1 MLGYRSLVLMQ
12 CRYLLSYFYFELNQL
27 LENTLDYYS
36 TKISLFFIVLSF
48 WGGGITTLI
57 ILSFC
62 VQCLEEFE
70 WL

>member
-12 CRYLLSYFYFELNQL
+12 CRYLLSYFYFELNQM

-36 TKISLFFIVLSF
+36 TKIFLFFIVLSF
-48 WGGGITTLI
+48 WGGGITILI